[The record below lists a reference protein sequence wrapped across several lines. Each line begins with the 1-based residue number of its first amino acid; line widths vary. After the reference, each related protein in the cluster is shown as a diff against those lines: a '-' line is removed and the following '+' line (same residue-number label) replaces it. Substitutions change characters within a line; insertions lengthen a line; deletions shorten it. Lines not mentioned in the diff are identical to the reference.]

1 MKEGIHPEYRDVVFH
16 DTSVDE
22 YFVIGS
28 TLKTERTIV
37 WEDGK
42 TYPYFTIEVS
52 AKSHPFYTGKQR
64 VIQKEGRIANFNRRF
79 SQFGATNEEQGD

>member
-1 MKEGIHPEYRDVVFH
+1 MQDGIHPEYRDVVFH

-28 TLKTERTIV
+28 TLKTDRTIE
-37 WEDGK
+37 WKDGK

-79 SQFGATNEEQGD
+79 SQFGQSNEEKGE